1 MKTGLVTGASRG
13 IGKAIAI
20 ELATAGYDVAIL
32 ARTVHEGEAA
42 RAQLDAG
49 TLRHL
54 SASRV
59 ARQHRRADPCDRTPV
74 PVAVAADLLD
84 HPSLERAADAVLGE
98 WGRIDVLVNNGRYI
112 GPGHMDR
119 ILDTPVQLLRDHLEA
134 NALAPVVLIKAVVPQ
149 MIERGGGTIID
160 ITSTVAYEDP
170 TDPAGEGGW
179 GLGYAFSKGA
189 LHRIAGV
196 LAVEQRD
203 NNVRA
208 YNVQPGFIATERI
221 RQDMAAFGF
230 DASAG
235 APAEVVGEG
244 LPLAARVPRRTGPER
259 AVHSS
264 PGIVRRIR
272 AAARLV
278 APPIERLRR
287 ALSYRERAAR
297 SVRSKSPRRAPRPGT
312 ARTLPRVDLLT
323 ALGAHANR
331 VGDVA
336 ARFVHHFE
344 GRALGRRPCVA
355 PFTHRREH
363 APEVAALVGEP
374 VLGARRVLLVGDPF
388 QHTAIDEVIE
398 PVVQDVAGDAEAR
411 LEVVEPRHA
420 EERIAHD
427 EHAPPLAHDLQA
439 LGDRAVHGLE
449 AGPFHIGSLEGCF
462 IELNALA

>member
-1 MKTGLVTGASRG
+1 MKTALVTGASRG

-32 ARTVHEGEAA
+32 ARTVHEGEAREHSSTLERSDTSPLPGSLDSTA
-42 RAQLDAG
+42 EQIRATG
-49 TLRHL
+49 
-54 SASRV
+54 
-59 ARQHRRADPCDRTPV
+59 RRC
-74 PVAVAADLLD
+74 VAVAADLLD
-84 HPSLERAADAVLGE
+84 HPSLERAVDAVLGE

-134 NALAPVVLIKAVVPQ
+134 NALAPVVLIKAVVPH

-203 NNVRA
+203 NNVARVQRA
-208 YNVQPGFIATERI
+208 
-221 RQDMAAFGF
+221 
-230 DASAG
+230 AG
-235 APAEVVGEG
+235 IHRHGADPSRHGRVRLRRVGGRAGRSRGEG
-244 LPLAARVPRRTGPER
+244 LSLAARVPRRTGPER

-278 APPIERLRR
+278 PPPIERLRR

-312 ARTLPRVDLLT
+312 ARTLRASISSPHSEHTRTVWVT
-323 ALGAHANR
+323 WPHASCTTSRAGPSGAAHA
-331 VGDVA
+331 
-336 ARFVHHFE
+336 
-344 GRALGRRPCVA
+344 VA
-355 PFTHRREH
+355 PLH
-363 APEVAALVGEP
+363 ASP
-374 VLGARRVLLVGDPF
+374 
-388 QHTAIDEVIE
+388 
-398 PVVQDVAGDAEAR
+398 
-411 LEVVEPRHA
+411 
-420 EERIAHD
+420 
-427 EHAPPLAHDLQA
+427 
-439 LGDRAVHGLE
+439 
-449 AGPFHIGSLEGCF
+449 
-462 IELNALA
+462 